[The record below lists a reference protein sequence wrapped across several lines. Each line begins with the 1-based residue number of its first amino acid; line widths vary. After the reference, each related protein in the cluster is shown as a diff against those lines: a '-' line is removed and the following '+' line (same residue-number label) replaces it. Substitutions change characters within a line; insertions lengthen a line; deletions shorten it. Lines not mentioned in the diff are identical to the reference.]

1 MATPRASQLFLL
13 YELGCAF
20 AGQIEL
26 DELIPLVIDKCRD
39 VLDAEGG
46 SVLLLDEARGELFIP
61 YVVAESTEAADRLSA
76 LRVPLAGSIA
86 GAVVTSGT
94 PLRVDDATSDPRFYG
109 GADRQTGV
117 TTQTLLAAP
126 LRARHGIIGVIE
138 VPLRKGST

>member
-76 LRVPLAGSIA
+76 LRVPRLWTRS
-86 GAVVTSGT
+86 S
-94 PLRVDDATSDPRFYG
+94 
-109 GADRQTGV
+109 
-117 TTQTLLAAP
+117 
-126 LRARHGIIGVIE
+126 
-138 VPLRKGST
+138 